1 MKILFYS
8 RSYKNMAG
16 GIERKSL
23 EIAAGLVARGHQVD
37 IVSLDSSED
46 LAFYDWPENVI
57 WHKANIGDPARKA
70 SLKQR
75 IARLVFLRNLLKR
88 DFDVAVGFQ
97 VGAFALL
104 KLSALGL
111 KVGTIAAERNAPT
124 LFDYISHGKLK
135 RFFSN
140 LILLSSDK
148 IAILFPGF
156 TRYYPSYLQ
165 SKFVVTPNWV
175 DVTTINEGPKAAREK
190 SQILFVGRF
199 SYQKNIDCLLDAA
212 KLLPPEIELVLV
224 GSGDDLTDVAEKV
237 SSLQLNCRF
246 VAPTR
251 DLSSYY
257 ASATLLCLP
266 SRWEG
271 FPNVAAESLAAGLP
285 VVGFADCAGLP
296 ELISQG
302 KSGELALGM
311 DYPRSLS
318 SALNTALKRSYS
330 EEFIKESVAGYS
342 YINFISAWET
352 ACGSVIRKKS

>member
-23 EIAAGLVARGHQVD
+23 EIAAGLVERGHQVD
-37 IVSLDSSED
+37 IVSLDAIED
-46 LAFYDWPENVI
+46 LAFYDWPKNVT
-57 WHKANIGDPARKA
+57 WHKVNIGDPTRQA
-70 SLKQR
+70 SLKER
-75 IARLVFLRNLLKR
+75 VARLIYLRNLLKR
-88 DFDVAVGFQ
+88 DFEVAVGFQ

-111 KVGTIAAERNAPT
+111 KIGTIAAERNAPT
-124 LFDYISHGKLK
+124 LFNYISHGKLK

-140 LILLSSDK
+140 LILLFSDK
-148 IAILFPGF
+148 IAILFPEF
-156 TRYYPSYLQ
+156 TKYYPSYLQ
-165 SKFVVTPNWV
+165 NKFVVTPNWV
-175 DVTTINEGPKAAREK
+175 DVRTRNTSPKEARQK

-212 KLLPPEIELVLV
+212 KLLPPETELVLV
-224 GSGDDLTDVAEKV
+224 GSGDSLTDVEAKV
-237 SSLQLNCRF
+237 SSLQLNCTF

-257 ASATLLCLP
+257 ERATLLCLP

-271 FPNVAAESLAAGLP
+271 FPNVAAEALAAGLP

-296 ELISQG
+296 ELVSQG
-302 KSGELALGM
+302 QSGELAFRM
-311 DYPRSLS
+311 EDSNSLS
-318 SALNTALKRSYS
+318 SALNTALKSSYS
-330 EEFIKESVAGYS
+330 EEFIKKSIAGYT
-342 YINFISAWET
+342 YINFISAWEA
-352 ACGSVIRKKS
+352 ACTSVIRKKS